1 MQAQPQRRTMMKLR
15 RLTTADYPE
24 LVKLWRRAGLPYK
37 PRGRDSRSHIA
48 GEMSAHPDFFIGAF
62 DRELLA
68 GAVVA
73 SHDGRKGWLNRVA
86 VDPDYRRQGLARRL
100 TLAGERALRRHGIRI
115 FGLLV
120 HSYNKASLALAQN
133 LGYRLHRDILYLS
146 KRDSESV

>member
-1 MQAQPQRRTMMKLR
+1 MNLR
-15 RLTTADYPE
+15 RLTMADYPE

-48 GEMSAHPDFFIGAF
+48 SEISANPDFFIGAF
-62 DRELLA
+62 DRGLLA
-68 GAVVA
+68 GAIIA

-120 HSYNKASLALAQN
+120 HSYNKASLSLAQSM
-133 LGYRLHRDILYLS
+133 GYRLHRDILYLS

>member
-1 MQAQPQRRTMMKLR
+1 MKLR
-15 RLTTADYPE
+15 RLTVADYPE

-37 PRGRDSRSHIA
+37 PRGRDSRSHISR
-48 GEMSAHPDFFIGAF
+48 EMSANPDLFIGVF

-68 GAVVA
+68 GAIFA

-100 TLAGERALRRHGIRI
+100 TLAGERALRGRGIRI
-115 FGLLV
+115 FGLLI
-120 HSYNKASLALAQN
+120 HSYNRASLKLAQAM
-133 LGYRLHRDILYLS
+133 GYRQHRDILYLS